1 VEVTS
6 LHEGLVKAE
15 LTLRN
20 VSIEF
25 GGQRSVFDLQ
35 SDNETMPFMMNAIKD
50 LRTKMLLSARGE
62 EQIVPAIV

>member
-62 EQIVPAIV
+62 EQIDPAIV